1 MQSSAIVITANATV
15 NEHQNKK
22 HGKID
27 RENDPTSFEYLCKK
41 IGLIHYSTKGKYNY
55 INFIWKPIYQEIQ
68 KNRLKF
74 DNYSQFINYL
84 NIKHTCTKMEN
95 KFRFEYIIKELNNY
109 DRMAEEFCRN
119 NKQYINRLKGYAK
132 SRKCTNMQ
140 ALKTELDHYLN
151 RYVVNE
157 NEDGNG
163 KNTYEKQ
170 EWLILSRYI
179 CDFLENDKEYIK
191 KIKFF

>member
-1 MQSSAIVITANATV
+1 MQSSAIVITANA
-15 NEHQNKK
+15 NANANANIRKRDK
-22 HGKID
+22 LDKSS
-27 RENDPTSFEYLCKK
+27 DPTSFEYLCKK
-41 IGLIHYSTKGKYNY
+41 IGLIHYSTKGKYKN
-55 INFIWKPIYQEIQ
+55 INFIWKPIYEEIH

-84 NIKHTCTKMEN
+84 NIKHSCTKMEN
-95 KFRFEYIIKELNNY
+95 KFRFQYIMRELNNY
-109 DRMAEEFCRN
+109 DRMAEEFCKTP
-119 NKQYINRLKGYAK
+119 KQYINRLKGYAK

-140 ALKTELDHYLN
+140 DLKDELDHYLN

-157 NEDGNG
+157 DEDG

-179 CDFLENDKEYIK
+179 CDFIDLFK
-191 KIKFF
+191 

>member
-1 MQSSAIVITANATV
+1 MQSSAIVIRANA
-15 NEHQNKK
+15 NANANANIRKRDK
-22 HGKID
+22 LDKSS
-27 RENDPTSFEYLCKK
+27 DPTSFEYLCKK
-41 IGLIHYSTKGKYNY
+41 IGLIHYSTKGKYKH
-55 INFIWKPIYQEIQ
+55 INFIWKPIYEEIH

-84 NIKHTCTKMEN
+84 NIKHSCTKMEN
-95 KFRFEYIIKELNNY
+95 KFKFEYIIKELNSY
-109 DRMAEEFCRN
+109 TKISEEFCKTP
-119 NKQYINRLKGYAK
+119 KQYINRLKGYAK

-140 ALKTELDHYLN
+140 DLKDELDRYLN

-157 NEDGNG
+157 DEDG

-179 CDFLENDKEYIK
+179 CDFIDLFE
-191 KIKFF
+191 